1 MTLLTVPK
9 GVTVSEEACC
19 MPVVHC
25 PSFQAVANGHRNVAK
40 HLLEK
45 TDNTALAVTDHKG
58 RMGLHYAAAIA
69 DHDDRG
75 MYDWLTDEFSADE
88 GKLDKVIN

>member
-1 MTLLTVPK
+1 MSDYHST
-9 GVTVSEEACC
+9 
-19 MPVVHC
+19 
-25 PSFQAVANGHRNVAK
+25 
-40 HLLEK
+40 
-45 TDNTALAVTDHKG
+45 KG

-88 GKLDKVIN
+88 GKLDKVIDKLMSLRHYPDKINCRKGNSPSACKPTRDHKQTCKD

>member
-1 MTLLTVPK
+1 MQGGANHEK
-9 GVTVSEEACC
+9 MAI
-19 MPVVHC
+19 
-25 PSFQAVANGHRNVAK
+25 PSNLSSNRF
-40 HLLEK
+40 
-45 TDNTALAVTDHKG
+45 ALCQG

-75 MYDWLTDEFSADE
+75 MYNWLTDEFSADE

>member
-1 MTLLTVPK
+1 M
-9 GVTVSEEACC
+9 
-19 MPVVHC
+19 
-25 PSFQAVANGHRNVAK
+25 ANGHRNVAK

-45 TDNTALAVTDHKG
+45 TDKTALTVTDHKVRKPSDVHIEPLTCMFLSHFIKG

-75 MYDWLTDEFSADE
+75 MYDWLKDDFSADD
-88 GKLDKVIN
+88 GQLDKVL